1 MTKKIKLSYNNNRVL
16 LSDVLPFE
24 APIIFSNREL
34 YKFTSEIDLKYSDK
48 YFSWKKCPTHIES
61 IIKIVLGIDQKE
73 LAVDDTVSATEKRRK
88 IKSEHNQTI
97 PFEFSTLHNKNEM
110 RQLSIFH
117 PRNQIMLTEL
127 YDKHKELMIYLC
139 NKSSFSIRHPASTSK
154 CYIWKSN
161 KSIAQFD
168 EDTIELSDQSYENL
182 KSFFVYKDYS
192 NIFKFYESKKYHNC
206 EKTYNKMAKLDIS
219 KCFQNIYTHS
229 VAWAVYS
236 KEIAKENLD
245 NKKLS
250 WSFVDQFDKIMQLMN
265 HNETNGILIGPEIS
279 RIFAEIIL
287 QGVDNILLDALN
299 ESGIFH
305 KKDYEIF
312 RYVDDYFIF
321 YNEDKTYDQI
331 VPELQIALKKFK
343 MSINFQKEIIYDK
356 PIITPISIA
365 KSKISNLLSTEI
377 SYEKTEDDEEN
388 VKGRIFIDSSSL
400 ITKFKAILK
409 SSHVEYKDILA
420 FSISTIEKRLR
431 KVLVSYGDVIQDA
444 KSQRNIIKGIVEIL
458 EFTFFIYAVSPRV
471 NTTIKLC
478 RVCQQVIIFL
488 NKDDTGKEFKQIIF
502 EIIHKNLIFL
512 LKKNNAGKHTQIE
525 TLYLLTLLSQLG
537 RLYWLEEEALAQYFG
552 ANLNSED
559 KYLFSFKLNYFSIT
573 TLLFYMKNKVR
584 YTKLRNALNS
594 YIKMEVLNSNFQIN
608 KKTENTL
615 LALDLIA
622 SPNTDPSIKKHVL
635 TLYGIDKKQ
644 FKNIINFR
652 ANWFTRWNDF
662 DFAKELDTKM
672 SLEVY

>member
-1 MTKKIKLSYNNNRVL
+1 MTKKIKLSYNYNRVL

-34 YKFTSEIDLKYSDK
+34 YKFTSELDLRYSE
-48 YFSWKKCPTHIES
+48 KCFNWQKCAEHVES
-61 IIKIVLGIDQKE
+61 IIKIILGIDQIE
-73 LAVDDTVSATEKRRK
+73 QATDYVGLTGEKRRK
-88 IKSEHNQTI
+88 IKCEQNQTI

-117 PRNQIMLTEL
+117 PRNQIMLTDL

-139 NKSSFSIRHPASTSK
+139 NKSPYSIRHPASISK

-168 EDTIELSDQSYENL
+168 EESIELSDQSYENL
-182 KSFFVYKDYS
+182 KSFFVYKEYS
-192 NIFKFYESKKYHNC
+192 NIFKFYESKKYHSC
-206 EKTYNKMAKLDIS
+206 EKIYNKMAKLDVS

-229 VAWAVYS
+229 IAWAVYS
-236 KEIAKENLD
+236 KDIAKENLD

-250 WSFVDQFDKIMQLMN
+250 WSFADQFDKIMQLMN

-287 QGVDNILLDALN
+287 QGIDNILLESLNDAKL
-299 ESGIFH
+299 IH
-305 KKDYEIF
+305 KKDYEIY

-321 YNEDKTYDQI
+321 YNEESTYNSI

-343 MSINFQKEIIYDK
+343 MSINFQKEVIYDK

-365 KSKISNLLSTEI
+365 KSKISKLLSSEIEFEI
-377 SYEKTEDDEEN
+377 SKDDKDN
-388 VKGRIFIDSSSL
+388 SKGRIFVDSSSL

-409 SSHVEYKDILA
+409 SSNVDYKDILA

-431 KVLVSYGDVIQDA
+431 KALVAYGSTDHDA
-444 KSQRNIIKGIVEIL
+444 KSQRNIIKGISEIL

-471 NTTIKLC
+471 NTTIKMC
-478 RVCQQVIIFL
+478 RVCQQAIIFI
-488 NKDDTGKEFKQIIF
+488 KRDDAGNEFKQVVF
-502 EIIHKNLIFL
+502 ELIHKNLMFL

-537 RLYWLEEEALAQYFG
+537 RLYWLDEKTLANYFG
-552 ANLNSED
+552 ASIDDGINYS
-559 KYLFSFKLNYFSIT
+559 FGFKLNYFSIT
-573 TLLFYMKNKVR
+573 TLIFYMKDKVR
-584 YTKLRNALNS
+584 YINLRNALIK
-594 YIKMEVLNSNFQIN
+594 YIKLEVLSSNFQIN

-615 LALDLIA
+615 LSLDLLA
-622 SPNTDPSIKKHVL
+622 SPYIDYSLKKHVL
-635 TLYGIDKKQ
+635 ELYSVDENQ
-644 FKNIINFR
+644 YMNIINFR
-652 ANWFTRWNDF
+652 ENWFTRWNGF